1 MRRRSGFSPTGLLSR
16 IWRSVMFVM
25 TLRAI
30 AKPYRSRRLYP
41 VDVEADGFDAV
52 AAPGRIQ

>member
-1 MRRRSGFSPTGLLSR
+1 MRRLFDGLSR
-16 IWRSVMFVM
+16 MWRSVVFVM

-41 VDVEADGFDAV
+41 ADSSADELGV
-52 AAPGRIQ
+52 AATSGSVQ